1 MNDTNEEKSTQQSYD
16 ERFISETMTT
26 IKKGHEAYVYSKKML
41 EKTIQRLQDK
51 KISHKVYENEDYWII
66 KGNNQ
71 KYKRKE
77 NILNI

>member
-51 KISHKVYENEDYWII
+51 KFLI
-66 KGNNQ
+66 KYMRTKITG
-71 KYKRKE
+71 
-77 NILNI
+77 L